1 MIGVKKSNFFLGRL
15 AILDPI
21 PSSFIVSCEG
31 YVRSIIGVLII
42 LLLVFG
48 KCHTIAINLSTNL
61 K

>member
-1 MIGVKKSNFFLGRL
+1 MIGVKKSKYFLVRL

-21 PSSFIVSCEG
+21 PSPFIVSCEG
-31 YVRSIIGVLII
+31 YVRSISGVLII
-42 LLLVFG
+42 LFVFG